1 MSDRTVYKLFGYPI
15 AHSASPA
22 FHNKIF
28 EELGLPNRYTLHDTV
43 HPENLNTEVKSDMLE
58 IIHSDTFGGASV
70 TMWAQ
75 LRLLSS
81 ARCDG
86 AHLIRRSARQGARE
100 NSADGG

>member
-1 MSDRTVYKLFGYPI
+1 MSARTDFKLFGYPI

-43 HPENLNTEVKSDMLE
+43 HPENINTDIHSDMLK

-70 TMWAQ
+70 TM
-75 LRLLSS
+75 
-81 ARCDG
+81 
-86 AHLIRRSARQGARE
+86 
-100 NSADGG
+100 